1 MRRQLPTPRPEL
13 LAGLPRSAQWLVLL
27 VASVALSALFELVQL
42 PAALLVG
49 PMIAA
54 IVLGINGVSVRPHKL
69 LNLGA
74 QAIVGCL
81 IAASLELGAFA
92 SFLDEW
98 PVFLA
103 VIVATLT
110 ASTFLGY
117 MISRWKVLPGSTAVW
132 GSTPGA
138 ASAMVLMADAFGADA
153 RLVAFMQYFRVIL
166 VSLTAALIAR
176 LTLDTSSMEAPAFV
190 WFPPLDGIALA
201 ETLAIAVAGI
211 VLARVT
217 RLPSGVFLIPMA
229 LGAGLHLGGL
239 VELELPPWLLA
250 ASYFIIGW
258 AIGLNFTRTILL
270 HAARA
275 LPQIVGATVAL
286 IAFCAALGFLMSEML
301 GLDPLTTY
309 LASSPGGIDA
319 VAVIAAASDGVN
331 LSFVMALQTAR
342 VLIVLAAGPPIA
354 RLVARWVKD

>member
-1 MRRQLPTPRPEL
+1 MQQEAPTPRPEI
-13 LAGLPRSAQWLVLL
+13 LAGLPRITQWLLLL
-27 VASVALSALFELVQL
+27 VASVILAALFELVQL

-54 IVLGINGVSVRPHKL
+54 IVLGINGVSVRPHRQI
-69 LNLGA
+69 NLAA

-81 IAASLELGAFA
+81 IAASIELGAFA

-103 VIVATLT
+103 VILATLA
-110 ASTFLGY
+110 ASAFLGY
-117 MISRWKVLPGSTAVW
+117 MISRWKVLPGTTAVW

-176 LTLDTSSMEAPAFV
+176 LTLDTSGIEAPAFD
-190 WFPPLDGIALA
+190 WFPPLDGVALA
-201 ETLAIAVAGI
+201 ETLAIALAGI

-217 RLPSGVFLIPMA
+217 RLPAGVFLIPMA
-229 LGAGLHLGGL
+229 LGAALHLSGL
-239 VELELPPWLLA
+239 VKIELPPWLLA
-250 ASYFIIGW
+250 TSYFIIGW
-258 AIGLNFTRTILL
+258 SIGLNFTRPILL

-275 LPQIVGATVAL
+275 LPQIIAATVAL
-286 IAFCAALGFLMSEML
+286 IAFCAGLGFLMSETL

-319 VAVIAAASDGVN
+319 VAVIAAASDRVN

-342 VLIVLAAGPPIA
+342 VLIVLAAGPPLA